1 MKKIL
6 FVLAATL
13 LWTTADAQDHA
24 LFQKFRFI
32 QNGDTLPYR
41 LLLPEHYDP
50 QKKYP
55 LVLFLHG
62 RGESGSDNEAQLL
75 HGAAIFLK
83 EENRKQ
89 FPAIV
94 VFPQNAAKYYWSNV
108 QTVADSSG
116 KRSFY
121 FIAGGEPS
129 PSMQLVMALMRNLDR
144 QYKIKKDQVYVMGL
158 SMGGMGTFE
167 IVNRM
172 PHTFAAAIPICGGA
186 DPGIAGNLKNTA
198 WWVFHGGKDEVV
210 SPEYSRKMVRAMK
223 ANGVPVQFTVY
234 PGAGHN
240 SWDAAFAEPGLLGWL
255 FAHKRKNNFSKT
267 SNN

>member
-1 MKKIL
+1 MKKGL
-6 FVLAATL
+6 LVLATVFISVI
-13 LWTTADAQDHA
+13 TTAQDYA

-32 QNGDTLPYR
+32 QSGDTLPYR

-62 RGESGSDNEAQLL
+62 RGESGNDNEAQLL
-75 HGAAIFLK
+75 HGASLFLK
-83 EENRKQ
+83 EENRKK

-94 VFPQNAAKYYWSNV
+94 VFPQNAVKYYWSNV

-116 KRSFY
+116 KRNFY
-121 FIAGGEPS
+121 FTENGPPS
-129 PSMQLVMALMRNLDR
+129 PSMQLVLGLMENLGR
-144 QYKIKKDQVYVMGL
+144 QYRVKEDQVYVMGL

-172 PHTFAAAIPICGGA
+172 PHVFAAAVPICGGA
-186 DPGIAGNLKNTA
+186 NPAIAANLKNA
-198 WWVFHGGKDEVV
+198 SWWIFHGDKDVV
-210 SPEYSRKMVRAMK
+210 VAPEYSRKMVEAMK
-223 ANGVPVQFTVY
+223 AKGVDVRATFY
-234 PGAGHN
+234 PEAGHN
-240 SWDAAFAEPGLLGWL
+240 SWDAAFAEPGLLPWL
-255 FAHKRKNNFSKT
+255 FAHKRKDNFKKT